1 MDVVVVESPT
11 KAKTINK
18 YLGNNYKVLSSYGH
32 VRDLPEKDGS
42 VLPDEDFRMIYEP
55 LADKKQ
61 RIADIA
67 KAIKD
72 ARHLYLATDPD
83 REGEAISWHLLS
95 ALKEQ
100 NAIKDV
106 DVKRVVFHEITKNAV
121 LEAMQNPRALD
132 EGLIDA
138 YQARRALDY
147 LVGFTLSP
155 VLWRKL
161 QGSRSAGRV
170 QSVALRLIC
179 ERESEIEAFVPQEY
193 WSLTSAFTTPK
204 GDGFEARLSRL
215 DGAKLDKFSLSKEED
230 AKRAIALIEAED
242 FKVQSIEKKQAQ
254 RHPSPP
260 FSTSTL
266 QQEASRKLGFGTD
279 RTMRT
284 AQKLFEGITLDGETV
299 GLITYM
305 RTDSVQLST
314 DALNAC
320 RDQIK
325 TSYGD
330 PFLPEKPR
338 SYKTK
343 TKNAQEAHEAIR
355 PTDVARTPDQIGK
368 FLDDDQRRLYDLIWK
383 RTLSSQMSSA
393 KLDRV
398 VAELSSSDDKIGFRA
413 VGSTITF
420 PGFLKIYQE
429 GRDDPAQDDD
439 EAGGL
444 LPPMA
449 PNDPLKRG
457 EIKPEQHFTQP
468 PPRFSEASLVKRLE
482 ELGIGRP
489 STYASIIS
497 VLQNR
502 NYVRLE
508 SRRFIPEDRGRLV
521 TAFLTAFFDQYVQPD
536 FTALLEN
543 RLDEVASGSL
553 AWKDV
558 LRDFWDPFHHV
569 VGEVQERRVAEVIDA
584 LNDLLAAR
592 LFPPRPDGSDPRI
605 CQLCK
610 EGNLS
615 LKLGRYGAF
624 VGCSN
629 YPDCRYTRKLDADP
643 NEPEPEEQK
652 DRILG
657 VDPAN
662 SEEVLLK
669 HGPYGAYV
677 QRGSGDDLKRSSLA
691 PNMTPADIT
700 LEQALALLSLPREIG
715 KHPETG
721 KPIEAGINRYGP
733 FIKHDRFVRLSA
745 DDDVLTIGMNRAMA
759 LIAEAATKGGRPA
772 QKVLKELGEHPEDQK
787 PVTLHEGRFGPY
799 VKHGKV
805 NASLPKGEDPES
817 LTMETA
823 VALLAAKAAK
833 GGGKKGGAAKKKT
846 SKAKSSKAKDKAS

>member
-18 YLGNNYKVLSSYGH
+18 YLGSGYKVLSSYGH

-42 VLPDEDFRMIYEP
+42 VIPDEDFRIIYQP
-55 LADKKQ
+55 LEDKKQ

-67 KAIKD
+67 KAVKG
-72 ARHLYLATDPD
+72 AEHLYLATDPD
-83 REGEAISWHLLS
+83 REGEAISWHLLA
-95 ALKEQ
+95 ALEEQ
-100 NAIKDV
+100 GAVKGI
-106 DVKRVVFHEITKNAV
+106 DVKRVVFHEITKSAV
-121 LEAMQNPRALD
+121 LDAMQNPRALD

-179 ERESEIEAFVPQEY
+179 ERETEIEAFNPQEY
-193 WSLTSAFTTPK
+193 WSLATEFTTPK
-204 GDGFEARLSRL
+204 GDKFGARLSRL
-215 DGAKLDKFSLSKEED
+215 DGEKLDKFSLGNEEA
-230 AKRAIALIEAED
+230 AKRAVALIEAQD
-242 FKVQSIEKKQAQ
+242 FKVQSLEKKQAQ

-266 QQEASRKLGFGTD
+266 QQEAARKLGFGTD

-305 RTDSVQLST
+305 RTDSVQLSK
-314 DALNAC
+314 DALAAC
-320 RDQIK
+320 RGQIK

-330 PFLPEKPR
+330 PFLPENPR
-338 SYKTK
+338 TYKTK

-355 PTDVARTPDQIGK
+355 PTDPSHTPDKIGQ

-383 RTLSSQMSSA
+383 RTLASQMTSA
-393 KLDRV
+393 QLDRV
-398 VAELSSSDDKIGFRA
+398 VAELSSGDDKIGFRA
-413 VGSTITF
+413 NGSIVTF

-429 GRDDPAQDDD
+429 GRDEPSQDDD
-439 EAGGL
+439 DSSGL

-449 PNDPLKRG
+449 PNDPLGRG
-457 EIKPEQHFTQP
+457 VIEPKQHFTEP
-468 PPRFSEASLVKRLE
+468 PPRYSEASLVKKLE

-502 NYVRLE
+502 NYVVLE
-508 SRRFIPEDRGRLV
+508 SRRFVPEDRGRLV

-536 FTALLEN
+536 FTALLES

-553 AWKDV
+553 EWKAV
-558 LRDFWDPFHHV
+558 LRDFWAPFHSV
-569 VGEVQERRVAEVIDA
+569 VDEVKERRVAEVIDA
-584 LNDLLAAR
+584 LNDLLAVR
-592 LFPPRPDGSDPRI
+592 LFPPRPDGTDPRL
-605 CQLCK
+605 CQLCQ
-610 EGNLS
+610 EGQLS

-629 YPDCRYTRKLDADP
+629 YPDCKFTRKLDADP
-643 NEPEPEEQK
+643 NAPEPEDQK
-652 DRILG
+652 ERIIG
-657 VDPAN
+657 VDPVT
-662 SEEVLLK
+662 SEEIILK
-669 HGPYGAYV
+669 HGPYGPYV
-677 QRGSGDDLKRSSLA
+677 QRGTGDDLKRSSLA
-691 PNMTPADIT
+691 PNMTPAELT

-715 KHPETG
+715 KHPESG

-733 FIKHDRFVRLSA
+733 YIKHDRFVRLGA
-745 DDDVLTIGMNRAMA
+745 DDDVLTIGMNRAIT
-759 LIAEAATKGGRPA
+759 LIAEAATKGRPV
-772 QKVLKELGEHPEDQK
+772 QKVLRDLGEHPEDKK

-799 VKHGKV
+799 VKHGKI
-805 NASLPKGEDPES
+805 NASLPKGEEPDS

-833 GGGKKGGAAKKKT
+833 GGTKKGGKRTTKKKPA
-846 SKAKSSKAKDKAS
+846 KEKKGAKS